1 MWSVI
6 CGLSFCCSQ
15 ITSCFCQAD
24 IYINRITS
32 FKILNWTL
40 TGAIQWLLMNSTHLS
55 SESKELVNFSPF
67 GLVTDIANLVQ
78 TNGMVYHRLFS
89 DLMPSYLL
97 FFLEN
102 PIQVQFNKSVFFCNL
117 LPNWIGCLVQISTI
131 YRNGDLQ
138 LPMEAKTCTGRDLL
152 QNMIH
157 SNTS

>member
-78 TNGMVYHRLFS
+78 TNGMVYHRLFFWS
-89 DLMPSYLL
+89 DAIISPL
-97 FFLEN
+97 FFGKSN
-102 PIQVQFNKSVFFCNL
+102 PSTVQQEC
-117 LPNWIGCLVQISTI
+117 I
-131 YRNGDLQ
+131 
-138 LPMEAKTCTGRDLL
+138 LL
-152 QNMIH
+152 QSVTKLNRVLGSNINNLQKWRSPAANGSKNMH
-157 SNTS
+157 RQRPFTKYDT